1 MHKNLN
7 NNRGT
12 QVQVVLMK
20 LRGIVKSTGQVI
32 ETHEVHKHDHAP
44 YNDKTVLVMHI
55 HPHFCGFTLDV
66 LYHACFFFGRE
77 RTLLFRK
84 QILASHFVNCKVYFI
99 YCEKIFKD
107 FQNFL
112 I

>member
-32 ETHEVHKHDHAP
+32 ETHEVRKHDHAP

-66 LYHACFFFGRE
+66 LYHACFFWK
-77 RTLLFRK
+77 RTNITIQETNSCFALCKLQSVFHLL
-84 QILASHFVNCKVYFI
+84 
-99 YCEKIFKD
+99 
-107 FQNFL
+107 
-112 I
+112 

>member
-7 NNRGT
+7 NDRGT

-66 LYHACFFFGRE
+66 LYHACFFLEENEHYYSGNKFLLRTFTGR
-77 RTLLFRK
+77 
-84 QILASHFVNCKVYFI
+84 Q
-99 YCEKIFKD
+99 D
-107 FQNFL
+107 
-112 I
+112 